1 MMLTTAPGERPTA
14 AAAGAAGEVTASLVG
29 SLLAVGLVEAEGPV
43 EGDEEVVTTVG
54 QGELLAT
61 SMLIVTAV
69 YSVEPHWVR

>member
-1 MMLTTAPGERPTA
+1 MMLTTAPGERPA
-14 AAAGAAGEVTASLVG
+14 AAAGAAIELTASLVG

-69 YSVEPHWVR
+69 VSVEGKHRVR